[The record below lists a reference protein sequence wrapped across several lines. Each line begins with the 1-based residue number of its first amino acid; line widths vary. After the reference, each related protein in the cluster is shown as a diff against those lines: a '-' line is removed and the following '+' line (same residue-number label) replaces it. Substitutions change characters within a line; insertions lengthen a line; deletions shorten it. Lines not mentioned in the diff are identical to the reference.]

1 MISILR
7 LFFRCAFYQL
17 ANFCNECWSVNFAA
31 VASTLLC
38 LRGKLD
44 SLLHDVTACAA
55 NNLSYVCLDDS
66 APNSSTHVDEDTK
79 FVLDLVRGGVP
90 VGIIQLFL
98 PSHSKGAAGPCLRE
112 TSDDDITGMCKFVK
126 AFAKDYASNTTNDWN
141 SCSKDDYVC
150 NAIYRAAT
158 SNNTQN
164 FSCLLWQQKSI
175 RNRMIEK
182 MSLHDKVELTDKLKT
197 SRNQALFLGTFSSK
211 DCSKKCSDEWRPV
224 CSVSALLLD
233 ILPKVPPNCPK
244 TTNVPCNCS
253 ETSNTE
259 IQTCQ
264 VFKNGTVSSLS
275 AGSIDI
281 KLPEKL
287 VTKEVTVS
295 VSQLLD
301 GGKGK
306 TVSMMISIMEKM
318 VNVSTSTA
326 NVSMSGSVVVV
337 KLPDNKMSVKL
348 AKKGVPVSVN
358 VALDGGNVSMTA
370 SRMNGS
376 VSIMEKTVTMLT
388 SKSDVSTSG
397 NEMFIFKDKTKTVL
411 SVNRQWVRMYTKGTD
426 TTIYQNRNE
435 VTIQKKGT
443 FVSASINSST
453 IKVFTNKTNVTMS
466 TKGLNLKVHTDTLP
480 MAFSINEAD
489 LTINEDS
496 TDVNWTC
503 NISQQGKEFT
513 CCVHIV

>member
-1 MISILR
+1 MNVGQLILLLFLQ
-7 LFFRCAFYQL
+7 LFFVFGI
-17 ANFCNECWSVNFAA
+17 S
-31 VASTLLC
+31 
-38 LRGKLD
+38 
-44 SLLHDVTACAA
+44 
-55 NNLSYVCLDDS
+55 DS
-66 APNSSTHVDEDTK
+66 APNSSTHVDDDTK

-98 PSHSKGAAGPCLRE
+98 PSDSEGDAGPCLRE
-112 TSDDDITGMCKFVK
+112 KLDGDIAGTCKFVK
-126 AFAKDYASNTTNDWN
+126 AFAKDYASNTKNNWS
-141 SCSKDDYVC
+141 SCSKEDYVC

-164 FSCLLWQQKSI
+164 FNCSLWQQKSI
-175 RNRMIEK
+175 RNRMTEK
-182 MSLHDKVELTDKLKT
+182 MSLNDKVELTDKLKT
-197 SRNQALFLGTFSSK
+197 SRHQGLFLGTVSSK
-211 DCSKKCSDEWRPV
+211 ECSKKCSDEWQPV

-233 ILPKVPPNCPK
+233 FLPKVPPNCSEP
-244 TTNVPCNCS
+244 TNVPCNCS

-306 TVSMMISIMEKM
+306 TVRTMSIMEKM
-318 VNVSTSTA
+318 VTVSTSTA

-348 AKKGVPVSVN
+348 VRKGVPVRVN
-358 VALDGGNVSMTA
+358 VALDEGNVSMTA

-388 SKSDVSTSG
+388 RKSDVPTSG
-397 NEMFIFKDKTKTVL
+397 NEVFIFKDKTKTLL
-411 SVNRQWVRMYTKGTD
+411 SVNKQRK
-426 TTIYQNRNE
+426 
-435 VTIQKKGT
+435 
-443 FVSASINSST
+443 
-453 IKVFTNKTNVTMS
+453 
-466 TKGLNLKVHTDTLP
+466 
-480 MAFSINEAD
+480 
-489 LTINEDS
+489 
-496 TDVNWTC
+496 
-503 NISQQGKEFT
+503 
-513 CCVHIV
+513 

>member
-1 MISILR
+1 M
-7 LFFRCAFYQL
+7 
-17 ANFCNECWSVNFAA
+17 
-31 VASTLLC
+31 
-38 LRGKLD
+38 
-44 SLLHDVTACAA
+44 
-55 NNLSYVCLDDS
+55 
-66 APNSSTHVDEDTK
+66 
-79 FVLDLVRGGVP
+79 RGGVP

-98 PSHSKGAAGPCLRE
+98 PSDSKGAAGPCLRD
-112 TSDDDITGMCKFVK
+112 TSLNPDITGMCKFVK
-126 AFAKDYASNTTNDWN
+126 AFAKVYASNPTNDWN
-141 SCSKDDYVC
+141 SCSKEDYVC

-164 FSCLLWQQKSI
+164 FNCSLWQQKSI

-182 MSLHDKVELTDKLKT
+182 MSLDDKVELTDKLKT
-197 SRNQALFLGTFSSK
+197 SRNQALFLATFSSK
-211 DCSKKCSDEWRPV
+211 DCSKTCSDEWRPV

-233 ILPKVPPNCPK
+233 FLPKVPPNCPEP
-244 TTNVPCNCS
+244 TTVPCNCLEATNMPCNCS

-281 KLPEKL
+281 KLPKKL

-306 TVSMMISIMEKM
+306 TVSTMFIMEKM

-348 AKKGVPVSVN
+348 GRKGVPVSVN

-376 VSIMEKTVTMLT
+376 VSIMEKRVTMLT
-388 SKSDVSTSG
+388 SKSDVPTSG
-397 NEMFIFKDKTKTVL
+397 NEMFIFKDKTKTLL
-411 SVNRQWVRMYTKGTD
+411 SVNRQWVRVYTKGTD
-426 TTIYQNRNE
+426 TTIFPNRNE

-453 IKVFTNKTNVTMS
+453 IKVYTSKTNVTMS
-466 TKGLNLKVHTDTLP
+466 TKGLNLKVLTDTLP
-480 MAFSINEAD
+480 MAFSINKVGIA
-489 LTINEDS
+489 INNHWSVTS

-513 CCVHIV
+513 CCVYLV

>member
-1 MISILR
+1 
-7 LFFRCAFYQL
+7 
-17 ANFCNECWSVNFAA
+17 
-31 VASTLLC
+31 
-38 LRGKLD
+38 
-44 SLLHDVTACAA
+44 
-55 NNLSYVCLDDS
+55 
-66 APNSSTHVDEDTK
+66 
-79 FVLDLVRGGVP
+79 
-90 VGIIQLFL
+90 
-98 PSHSKGAAGPCLRE
+98 
-112 TSDDDITGMCKFVK
+112 MCKFVK
-126 AFAKDYASNTTNDWN
+126 AFAEDYASNTINDWN
-141 SCSKDDYVC
+141 SCSKEDYVC

-164 FSCLLWQQKSI
+164 FSCSLWQQKSI
-175 RNRMIEK
+175 RKSITEK
-182 MSLHDKVELTDKLKT
+182 MSLNDKVELTDKLKT
-197 SRNQALFLGTFSSK
+197 SRRQGLFLGMVSSK
-211 DCSKKCSDEWRPV
+211 ECSKKCSDEWRPV

-233 ILPKVPPNCPK
+233 FLPKVSPNRSEP
-244 TTNVPCNCS
+244 TTVPCNCS

-259 IQTCQ
+259 NQTCQ

-275 AGSIDI
+275 AGHLDI
-281 KLPEKL
+281 KLTEKL
-287 VTKEVTVS
+287 VTKGVTVS

-306 TVSMMISIMEKM
+306 TVSTMISIMEKM

-326 NVSMSGSVVVV
+326 NVSMSGSVVLV

-388 SKSDVSTSG
+388 SKSDVPTSG
-397 NEMFIFKDKTKTVL
+397 NEMFIFKDKTKTLL

-426 TTIYQNRNE
+426 TTIFQNRNE

-453 IKVFTNKTNVTMS
+453 IEVFTSKTNVTMS

-489 LTINEDS
+489 LKINKEVTINKDS